1 MHIVVFFMVIRFVR
15 SCMHVLFASI
25 FTAGLSS
32 KVFNIP
38 EYFNWRG
45 LYLLVLCFCND
56 AVISRAL
63 FEFFNPRSGGFL
75 AGNLFQIPPHYLSTR
90 LLIVFS

>member
-1 MHIVVFFMVIRFVR
+1 
-15 SCMHVLFASI
+15 MHVLFASI
-25 FTAGLSS
+25 FTAGVSF

-45 LYLLVLCFCND
+45 LYLLVLRFCND
-56 AVISRAL
+56 AVISRPL
-63 FEFFNPRSGGFL
+63 FEFFNPRSGIFL

-90 LLIVFS
+90 LFIAFS